1 MNKDILYALEKSRH
15 KGNKKEDDDAQDEN
29 GEMKDENVNKTNKDG
44 SDLDEETGK
53 KKNNDVEKAMEK
65 KTKDSKRK
73 MSAKQMSFKLNRNPE
88 VP

>member
-1 MNKDILYALEKSRH
+1 MNKDILCALEKSRH